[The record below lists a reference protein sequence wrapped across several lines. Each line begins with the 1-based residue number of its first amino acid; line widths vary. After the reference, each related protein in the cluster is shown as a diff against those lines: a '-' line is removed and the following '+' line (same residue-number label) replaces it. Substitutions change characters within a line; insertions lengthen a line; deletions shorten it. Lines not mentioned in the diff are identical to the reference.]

1 MNASARN
8 LLVAALV
15 VGIDGDRLLRGGTW
29 RFGFALW
36 IAGLVICTVA
46 VGGRGSRERQLM
58 LGGTVLAAFG
68 LVLRD
73 SPTLYAIDMLSVLC
87 MGALTIWLG
96 SGRGVADLTIVE
108 SVRAALLAV
117 INTIGGGA
125 GVIGAAMERGEHND
139 ATTRRAG
146 ALAVGT
152 VLAIPP
158 LVIVGA
164 LLAKSDK
171 VFDGALSSFTNA
183 IMSDGLAHAIPI
195 ALLAWIATGWM
206 RATLGDAIGATVDA
220 PSSPALPFVTISIA
234 LYALIAL
241 LGAFV
246 VVQARVLFGGAEFL
260 RATDGLTVATY
271 ARDGFFQLILAAAVV
286 LATLVMAE
294 WLMTAD
300 DALARR
306 RYRSAATV
314 LLALVGTLLVSSA
327 VRIGLYV
334 NEFGLSVDRTF
345 ACAAIVWVG
354 AALAAF
360 SATTLRGQGAKF
372 MPVTLLVTVTWVTMV
387 NLINPDA
394 IVVRVNV
401 ARAARSH
408 AFDAAFHARLSAD
421 ALPAILANAYQLSA
435 SDCSALE
442 LAMRAR
448 DVLPFLV
455 AVTSATATAGAGAGA
470 TASATANT
478 SERASRADWRGMSL
492 PLWRAQAWRT
502 SGRHVCSVAR

>member
-1 MNASARN
+1 MKSSARN
-8 LLVAALV
+8 LLIAALV

-87 MGALTIWLG
+87 MGALSIWLG
-96 SGRGVADLTIVE
+96 SGRRVADLTIIE
-108 SVRAALLAV
+108 SVRAGLLAV
-117 INTIGGGA
+117 INTIGGAA
-125 GVIGAAMERGEHND
+125 GVIGAATERGERDD
-139 ATTRRAG
+139 AMKGRAG

-158 LVIVGA
+158 LAIVGA
-164 LLAKSDK
+164 LLASSDK
-171 VFDGALSSFTNA
+171 VFDGVLSSFTTA
-183 IMSDGLAHAIPI
+183 IMSDGLAHIIPI
-195 ALLAWIATGWM
+195 ALLVWIATGWM

-220 PSSPALPFVTISIA
+220 PSSPSLPFVTISIA

-246 VVQARVLFGGAEFL
+246 AVQARVLFGGAEFL

-271 ARDGFFQLILAAAVV
+271 ARDGFFQLILAAAVL

-294 WLMTAD
+294 WLMMAD
-300 DALARR
+300 DARARQ

-314 LLALVGTLLVSSA
+314 LLALVGSLLVSSA

-334 NEFGLSVDRTF
+334 NEFGLSVDRSF

-360 SATTLRGQGAKF
+360 SATTLRGQGARF
-372 MPVTLLVTVTWVTMV
+372 MPVTLLVTVAWVTMV
-387 NLINPDA
+387 NVINPDA

-401 ARAARSH
+401 ARAERGH

-421 ALPAILANAYQLSA
+421 ALPAILANADRLSA
-435 SDCSALE
+435 SDCAALE

-448 DVLPFLV
+448 DVLPLLV
-455 AVTSATATAGAGAGA
+455 AATNASETPN
-470 TASATANT
+470 ASASASANT
-478 SERASRADWRGMSL
+478 SERVSRPDWRGMSL
-492 PLWRAQAWRT
+492 PLWRAQAWRA
-502 SGRHVCSVAR
+502 SGRRACAVAR